1 MTTAERRPA
10 PKFDWFIP
18 IDGDGEH
25 IGTLRAERPPT
36 FDYLRQVVETAEAEG
51 YYSLLIPTRFANG
64 LFEERAPLAET
75 WTTAT
80 ALLAVTSRIRILIA
94 VRPGFISTGLFA
106 QMAATLDQISRGRVD
121 INVVPGGIAGD
132 FERLGERSDHAVRY
146 ARAEEFIAACR
157 ALWAKPEPVVF
168 EGEHIKLNGALV
180 SPQPSRDGL
189 KMYLGGASDSALALT
204 GRQADVYLA
213 WIQPLDAIGSLL
225 DRARRHYAAAGRRP
239 SFGLRTHLVVR
250 DTEDA
255 AWHAADELLA
265 QAASAVKEQ
274 RQAVFAG
281 TPMVGQQA
289 QARAYAEHRV
299 GRHLWNGI
307 STVRVNCGTAIVGT
321 PEQVA
326 NELLGYWRLGIDEFI
341 LSGYPHVEECRRVA
355 SDVLPLLRE
364 KIDGELRST
373 RD

>member
-1 MTTAERRPA
+1 MATLAARPA

-18 IDGDGEH
+18 IDGDGEY
-25 IGTLRAERPPT
+25 IGTFRAERPPT
-36 FDYLRQVVETAEAEG
+36 FAYLREVVETAEAEG
-51 YYSLLIPTRFANG
+51 YHSLLIPTRFANG

-80 ALLAVTSRIRILIA
+80 ALLAVTRAIRILVA

-106 QMAATLDQISRGRVD
+106 QMAATLDEISGGRLD
-121 INVVPGGIAGD
+121 LNVVPGGIAGD
-132 FERLGERSDHAVRY
+132 FERLGETSDHAFRY

-168 EGEHIKLNGALV
+168 EGQHIRLNGALV
-180 SPQPSRDGL
+180 SPSPSGRGL
-189 KMYLGGASDSALALT
+189 RMYLGGASDAALGLA

-213 WIQPLDAIGSLL
+213 WIQPADAIASLFE
-225 DRARRHYAAAGRRP
+225 RARAHYAAAGRQP
-239 SFGLRTHLVVR
+239 SFGLRTHLIVR
-250 DTEDA
+250 DSEDD
-255 AWHAADELLA
+255 AWRAADDLLSRA
-265 QAASAVKEQ
+265 EVVVQAQ

-289 QARAYAEHRV
+289 QARGYAEHRV

-307 STVRVNCGTAIVGT
+307 STVRVNCGTAIVGA

-326 NELLGYWRLGIDEFI
+326 EELLGYWRLGVDEFI
-341 LSGYPHVEECRRVA
+341 LSGYPHVEEARRVA
-355 SDVLPLLRE
+355 RDVIPLLQSAIERE
-364 KIDGELRST
+364 RRS
-373 RD
+373 D